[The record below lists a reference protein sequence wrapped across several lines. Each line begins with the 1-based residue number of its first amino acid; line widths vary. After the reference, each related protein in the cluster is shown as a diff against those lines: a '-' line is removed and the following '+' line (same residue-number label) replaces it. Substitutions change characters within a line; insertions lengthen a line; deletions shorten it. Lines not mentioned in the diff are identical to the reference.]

1 MPTSVE
7 IVEMDT
13 LGTHTLVAGLF
24 EATKLT
30 VLDLND
36 ASLLALLLSPK
47 RVPLPLR
54 NGDVL
59 CCMLAMH
66 AAQKPTF

>member
-1 MPTSVE
+1 MLQVG
-7 IVEMDT
+7 T
-13 LGTHTLVAGLF
+13 LGTHTLVAWLF

-30 VLDLND
+30 VLNTND

-54 NGDVL
+54 NGNVL

-66 AAQKPTF
+66 AAQQPTF